1 MVQGGAIKTIFAQST
16 ANRYRL
22 ICVSVLSL
30 VLVFIDHRAN
40 ILEPI
45 KFGLSFT
52 TAPVYYLADAPQRF
66 ASWFA
71 DKIETKESL
80 EGENKRLH
88 VQNLLLQRRLQQQAQ
103 LVAENTLLK
112 ELLNSAS
119 VVDHRVIIGE
129 IVGIDSDPFR
139 HEVIVNKGV
148 ADKLY
153 AGQAVLDA
161 DGLMG
166 QVIEVGRFTSRVLLI
181 SDVTHGVPIN
191 VSRNGVRAIAVGSG
205 KLDVLKLI
213 HVPDTADIVEGDLLL
228 SSGLGERFPKGY
240 PVGVITR
247 VEHDPG
253 QPFALVEASPKARL
267 DRTRYVLLVFDQA
280 HGFGPDSDELPAD
293 KSKEGAGS

>member
-1 MVQGGAIKTIFAQST
+1 MVQGGAIKTIFAHST
-16 ANRYRL
+16 ANRYRF

-30 VLVFIDHRAN
+30 ALVFIDHRAQ

-52 TAPVYYLADAPQRF
+52 TAPVNYLANAPQRL
-66 ASWFA
+66 ANWLA
-71 DKIETKESL
+71 EELETNESL
-80 EGENKRLH
+80 ERKNKDLH
-88 VQNLLLQRRLQQQAQ
+88 VQNLLLQWRVQQQAR
-103 LVAENTLLK
+103 LIAENTLLK
-112 ELLNSAS
+112 ELLNSAG

-129 IVGIDSDPFR
+129 IVGVDPDPYR
-139 HEVIVNKGV
+139 HEVIVNKGTS
-148 ADKLY
+148 DKLY
-153 AGQAVLDA
+153 NGQAVLDA

-181 SDVTHGVPIN
+181 SDVTHGVPIS
-191 VSRNGVRAIAVGSG
+191 VSRNGVRAIVVGSG
-205 KLDVLKLI
+205 KLDLLKLI

-240 PVGVITR
+240 PVGVISR

-253 QPFALVEASPKARL
+253 QPFALVEASPKAKL

-280 HGFGPDSDELPAD
+280 HGFGPDADELAAD
-293 KSKEGAGS
+293 KTKEGAGS